1 MLKLDLTP
9 PSGEGTIL
17 NRARHKNLV
26 WVGRHC
32 HLGEKLHQPGF
43 QLGHQGTSGVWLLL
57 GNMMYIVQIL
67 HCKNANIIDYVVS
80 ARDSRRME
88 HMYIYS
94 KKHKVGSI
102 ITSRRLCFFSL
113 TTTTRNVPLWTSLK
127 AGSSWNNLR
136 KVDFLLANNNNNKK
150 CTIENKVSTWK
161 LPLADCASPQGHS
174 AHCTTGV
181 HMPSPAAE
189 MKCTLIGTPSKT
201 T

>member
-1 MLKLDLTP
+1 MTGSAQDFTFIEGINEDSHWLTAKFDHRIVWDLGKPFAMLKLDLTP

-57 GNMMYIVQIL
+57 GNTMYIVQIL

-94 KKHKVGSI
+94 KKHKVDST

-113 TTTTRNVPLWTSLK
+113 TTTTTTTRNVQL
-127 AGSSWNNLR
+127 
-136 KVDFLLANNNNNKK
+136 
-150 CTIENKVSTWK
+150 
-161 LPLADCASPQGHS
+161 
-174 AHCTTGV
+174 
-181 HMPSPAAE
+181 
-189 MKCTLIGTPSKT
+189 
-201 T
+201 